1 MTHTICASDAG
12 EGLAY
17 VQRLWRALLSPG
29 TDPSVRLERLL
40 ETEADELGLE
50 YGFVSRIDVE
60 GGTERFE
67 ITHGSHGT
75 LQPATTVPLSR
86 TYCRRTITDPGGTV
100 AISDALAEGW
110 GDDPAYETFGLG
122 SYLGTTLT
130 VDDEL
135 YGTLCFANA
144 APRGDPITDE
154 ERTLVE
160 LHAQWVADTLS
171 LRSGRP
177 ARERSLDAVERC
189 AAAPDDVDSMLDAL
203 AHPARR
209 VVLGALLGD
218 ATGISAA
225 ALERRLDDAD
235 DGLRLHHVDLPK
247 LAAAGYV
254 AWDDDAEVVSAG
266 PKFPEIE
273 PLVRLVRA
281 YDATFSV

>member
-12 EGLAY
+12 EGLAHF
-17 VQRLWRALLSPG
+17 QRLWRALLSPG
-29 TDPSVRLERLL
+29 TDPIVRLERLL

-60 GGTERFE
+60 EGTERFE

-86 TYCRRTITDPGGTV
+86 TYCRRTITDPDGTV

-110 GDDPAYETFGLG
+110 GDDPAYEAFELG
-122 SYLGTTLT
+122 SYLGTTIT

-144 APRGDPITDE
+144 TPRAAPITDAE
-154 ERTLVE
+154 KALVE
-160 LHAQWVADTLS
+160 LHARWVADTLS
-171 LRSGRP
+171 LRNGRP
-177 ARERSLDAVERC
+177 ARERSLDAIERRS
-189 AAAPDDVDSMLDAL
+189 ASPDDVDSMLDAL

-247 LAAAGYV
+247 LADAGYV

-281 YDATFSV
+281 YDATFSA